1 MVGIVGIGAGAMMVK
16 SALDQNAE
24 AKLHLESLKE
34 LAASLDADIE
44 PHKLELEDR
53 TVTLSGTVDQQY
65 AQWREILQ
73 EIYRT
78 ETGAEPAPAPARN

>member
-1 MVGIVGIGAGAMMVK
+1 
-16 SALDQNAE
+16 
-24 AKLHLESLKE
+24 
-34 LAASLDADIE
+34 
-44 PHKLELEDR
+44 
-53 TVTLSGTVDQQY
+53 VTLSGTVDQQY